1 MQHEGLYTP
10 LTLLGVLLIVAGILL
25 IASPY
30 IVKLLSGGEARELH
44 PLLFIG
50 FRMDGV
56 TVGTSPIV
64 IIALALIYLLL
75 LMQRG

>member
-10 LTLLGVLLIVAGILL
+10 FTLLGVLLIIAGLIL

-30 IVKLLSGGEARELH
+30 IAKLFSGGEAREIH

-50 FRMDGV
+50 FKVDGV
-56 TVGTSPIV
+56 TVGTSPI
-64 IIALALIYLLL
+64 IIVALVLIYLFL